1 MVLQP
6 TSKVSFAKTSLPYP
20 LFAADFDPYNRGYL
34 VVGGGGGISKTGVQN
49 QISVLDVSN
58 RSTITTIAEIQLSR
72 DEDSVQSLGSLAT
85 KDGLIT
91 LAGINSS
98 QADQN
103 AGKNEHLRS
112 FDIKYP
118 PRKKQR
124 TEKSDGVDE
133 KGEIKP
139 IGQRSLFKPS
149 PVAKQE
155 TYQRV
160 LRLSPAQKR
169 ESGSKRIG
177 AVASSMAKDN
187 EVVVFNATS
196 ATPAESDIITRI
208 NLPEGAEAA
217 DLDILEP
224 EKSEFSVA
232 YCTDSDVYEQTFRY
246 DFSSKKAEKTP
257 KGPRR
262 IYQMPV
268 PDASENT
275 KSRPTF
281 RCLRF
286 LNTENLITLVNKPNK
301 GGAELRI
308 FHLYPTGPASLAL
321 QKSLPRRIR
330 QAVGMDVCAL
340 DADKSGNQQ
349 VVVAVAG
356 RDISIEVYVTNYQRR
371 TATFSPFK
379 HYITL
384 KDVHEHQITKI
395 CLSPFHSPIRA
406 ADPEPPATGPNGE
419 LVPSKALESP
429 SHPGPQYIRMASVT
443 YGNTVVVDTFPL
455 SPLDPKDKQSRYV
468 LSHPSDETMTTVA
481 YIVVISGIVLVAA
494 FLIQSFIVGF
504 SDDKAM
510 SPFNLLPEGVRN
522 FLDQP
527 AAAAGGFGRG
537 VELRV
542 HSVVEDSLP
551 TNIPG
556 VGRLREFLSQH
567 DPASSNKALVVRDA
581 GDSTSLSID
590 VHPDQEAYIREDTE
604 AKYWDQMNEQ
614 QQTAWKEK
622 LIRAGEWVEGQGE
635 KVLFGVLF
643 SEYAGVVGN
652 VAAQAMGG

>member
-1 MVLQP
+1 MVMQP

-34 VVGGGGGISKTGVQN
+34 VVGGGGGESKSGVPN
-49 QISVLDVSN
+49 QISVLDVSD
-58 RSTITTIAEIQLSR
+58 RSTITTVAEIELSR

-91 LAGINSS
+91 FAGINSS
-98 QADQN
+98 QAAQN

-112 FDIKYP
+112 FDVKYP

-124 TEKSDGVDE
+124 TEKSNGDE

-139 IGQRSLFKPS
+139 IGKRSLFKPS
-149 PVAKQE
+149 TAAKKE
-155 TYQRV
+155 TYQRL

-169 ESGSKRIG
+169 ESGSRRIG
-177 AVASSMAKDN
+177 AIATGLGKDN

-196 ATPAESDIITRI
+196 AVPESEDILARI
-208 NLPEGAEAA
+208 ELPQGAEAA

-224 EKSEFSVA
+224 QQSEFSVA
-232 YCTDSDVYEQTFRY
+232 YCTDSDIYEQTFNY

-262 IYQMPV
+262 IYQMPF
-268 PDASENT
+268 PDASESP
-275 KSRPTF
+275 KSRPKF
-281 RCLRF
+281 RCLRW

-308 FHLYPTGPASLAL
+308 FHLYPTGPASMVL
-321 QKSLPRRIR
+321 QKSLPNRIL
-330 QAVGMDVCAL
+330 QAVSMDVCAL

-349 VVVAVAG
+349 IAVAVAAQ
-356 RDISIEVYVTNYQRR
+356 DISIEIYVTNYQRR

-379 HYITL
+379 RYITL
-384 KDVHEHQITKI
+384 RDVHQHQMTKI
-395 CLSPFHSPIRA
+395 CFSPFHSPNRA
-406 ADPEPPATGPNGE
+406 PAPEPPAKGPNGE
-419 LVPSKALESP
+419 LVPQKAPETP
-429 SHPGPQYIRMASVT
+429 SHPGPQYIRLASVT

-455 SPLDPKDKQSRYV
+455 SPLEPQDKQSRYV
-468 LSHPSDETMTTVA
+468 LSHPSDEKFTMFA
-481 YIVVISGIVLVAA
+481 YIAVISGIVLVAA
-494 FLIQSFIVGF
+494 FLIQSFAVGF
-504 SDDKAM
+504 SDNKTM
-510 SPFNLLPEGVRN
+510 SPFNLLPDSVRN

-542 HSVVEDSLP
+542 HTIVADALP
-551 TNIPG
+551 SDVPV
-556 VGRLREFLSQH
+556 VGRLRELLASH
-567 DPASSNKALVVRDA
+567 DRSSTKALVVRDS

-590 VHPDQEAYIREDTE
+590 VHPDQEAYVKEDTK
-604 AKYWDQMNEQ
+604 AKYWEQLDEQ
-614 QQTAWKEK
+614 QKAAWKER
-622 LIRAGEWVEGQGE
+622 LVRAGEWVEGQGE

-643 SEYAGVVGN
+643 SEYAGVVGD
-652 VAAQAMGG
+652 AAAMALGG